1 MNSQGNGDFSPL
13 YNDNIVTHHGDILF
27 LSEASL
33 SRNNFQHLDITLSY
47 WLSVLI
53 SYVVTLS
60 FYYFVH
66 TFILSLVLF

>member
-47 WLSVLI
+47 
-53 SYVVTLS
+53 
-60 FYYFVH
+60 
-66 TFILSLVLF
+66 